1 MEDQLEPCDEEEAVV
16 EVKEESFDDSIIEGD
31 KCEAEVDYT
40 GASDAIAAVNDNDN
54 ESTIMD
60 DGKQYT
66 MTLVN
71 IYLNLRLNVISV
83 LYL

>member
-40 GASDAIAAVNDNDN
+40 GASDAIAAINDN